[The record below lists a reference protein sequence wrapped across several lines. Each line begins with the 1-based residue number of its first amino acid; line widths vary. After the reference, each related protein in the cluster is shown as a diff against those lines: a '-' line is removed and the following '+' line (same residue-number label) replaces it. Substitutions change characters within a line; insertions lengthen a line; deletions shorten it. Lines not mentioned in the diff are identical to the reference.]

1 MKERNSKPRIDLTG
15 MKFGRWTA
23 IEYVK
28 PGKWKCECSCDNH
41 TQIIVSTHD
50 LLTNHTQSCG
60 CL

>member
-41 TQIIVSTHD
+41 TIKIVDGRNLRAGKS
-50 LLTNHTQSCG
+50 
-60 CL
+60 